1 MASKHYLVNG
11 LLAACVL
18 ATAGIG
24 MMDAQARPTDGNDGV
39 RISNPLPAL
48 RGAEQPRGTDFLEN
62 FDAYAV
68 GSNVHGQGGWKGWFN
83 DPAAGA
89 FVDDAFSSS
98 PSNSINISTTA
109 DLIHEFDQA
118 GGVWTVRAMQYIPGD
133 YAGQSYFIMQNSYD
147 DAGANLNWSVQVQFD
162 SATGTVLNDGGV
174 SGGSM
179 AYVTDEWKEIRL
191 EIDLDNN
198 IQSFFYDD
206 TLLYTGSWTDQFAP
220 GAGALEIGAID
231 LFANVTATPIYYDD
245 ISITAAGGGAPFDV
259 SLAADPV
266 AGEGAPGTT
275 VTYTVTVDNTGT
287 TDDTYDLTAAGVW
300 TAATS
305 VPTIAVTAG
314 ASATFDVTV
323 DVPGGATVGDSD
335 VTTITA
341 TSQGDPLVD
350 ATIDVTTTAAAGED
364 LIFADGFDG
373 EVVGECEPLQLLL
386 DTSFE
391 ESGTGSGPW
400 TSTSTTFGTGW
411 CTEATCGNG
420 GGTAGAHSGDVW
432 VWMGGADVA
441 AETTTASQ
449 AVVIPAGSDRHLNY
463 WLWIGSIGGV
473 GAQMAINVDGTPVDT
488 IAEPAEAEL
497 AYSQRTVDLSSFAD
511 GASHTIEFNYSTP
524 AGANSNY
531 SLDDV
536 TLDCEPAVTQ
546 PVARPLGPSGSIT
559 ARIRN

>member
-1 MASKHYLVNG
+1 MASKHYLLRG
-11 LLAACVL
+11 LLAASVL

-24 MMDAQARPTDGNDGV
+24 VMDAQARSTNRGAGTGNL
-39 RISNPLPAL
+39 SSLPAL
-48 RGAEQPRGTDFLEN
+48 RGAEQPRGAAFSEN

-83 DPAAGA
+83 DPNAGA
-89 FVDDAFSSS
+89 FVDDAFSTS
-98 PSNSINISTTA
+98 PSNSINISTSS

-118 GGVWTVRAMQYIPGD
+118 GGVWIVRAMQYIPGD
-133 YAGQSYFIMQNSYD
+133 YAGQSYFIMQNKYD
-147 DAGANLNWSVQVQFD
+147 DAGADLNWSVQVQFD
-162 SATGTVLNDGGV
+162 SGTGTVLNDGGV

-179 AYVTDEWKEIRL
+179 PYVTDEWIEIRV

-198 IQSFFYDD
+198 IQSFFYDG
-206 TLLYTGSWTDQFAP
+206 TLLYSGSWTDQFAP

-231 LFANVTATPIYYDD
+231 LFANGASPVYYDD
-245 ISITAAGGGAPFDV
+245 VTITEEGGAPFAVD
-259 SLAADPV
+259 LAADPV
-266 AGEGAPGTT
+266 AGNGAPGAT
-275 VTYTVTVDNTGT
+275 VTYSVTVSNTGT
-287 TDDTYDLTAAGVW
+287 TDDTYDLAATGVW

-323 DVPGGATVGDSD
+323 DVPASATLGDSD

-341 TSQGDPLVD
+341 TSQGDPLVE
-350 ATIDVTTTAAAGED
+350 ASVDVTTTAEVVD
-364 LIFADGFDG
+364 EIFADGFDG
-373 EVVGECEPLQLLL
+373 EVVAECEPLQLLL

-391 ESGTGSGPW
+391 ASGSGSGPW
-400 TSTSTTFGTGW
+400 TSTSTNFGSGW
-411 CTEATCGNG
+411 CTEATCGVG
-420 GGTAGAHSGDVW
+420 GGTAGPHTGEVW
-432 VWMGGADVA
+432 AWLGGAGGA

-449 AVVIPAGSDRHLNY
+449 SVVIPAGSERHLNY
-463 WLWIGSIGGV
+463 WLWIGSVGAS
-473 GAQMAINVDGTPVDT
+473 GAQMSINVDGSPVDT

-497 AYSQRTVDLSSFAD
+497 GYSQRTVDLSSFAD

-531 SLDDV
+531 NLDDV
-536 TLDCEPAVTQ
+536 TLECEPSVTQ
-546 PVARPLGPSGSIT
+546 LPVSRPLGPSGSIT